1 MDVSTSSPS
10 IGFSIPGS
18 ATRRLKTY
26 SVSLREKNFDIS
38 EVPVVPTD
46 DGENLDHFI
55 SKTAKDKCGSCGQ
68 KVPVR
73 RRTNLFFSITL
84 VVTYL
89 SIKSIY
95 ANIFSVA

>member
-46 DGENLDHFI
+46 DGENLDDFI

-73 RRTNLFFSITL
+73 RRTNLFFFL
-84 VVTYL
+84 
-89 SIKSIY
+89 
-95 ANIFSVA
+95 